1 MTAPVPVEELARV
14 HTVLSKMSRLVPAAG
29 ALAVGLVLAI
39 AAPAGATTGV
49 LADEQF
55 KWFYWIGFIL
65 AVSVL
70 GMLGAFAF
78 GYYVKV
84 VRPRMRGRRVS

>member
-14 HTVLSKMSRLVPAAG
+14 RTILSKLFRLVPAAG
-29 ALAVGLVLAI
+29 VVATGLVVGGAL
-39 AAPAGATTGV
+39 PAGASTGV
-49 LADEQF
+49 LADDQF

-70 GMLGAFAF
+70 GMLAALAF

-84 VRPRMRGRRVS
+84 IRPRMRGRRVS